1 MKLSGVGG
9 VKEGEKEQN
18 DLSGL
23 ERTLSNDLSAHVRE
37 YSALVVPECPVMSW
51 QPGRTAPFWSRS
63 SMSGC
68 VSPSKRLQHPHT
80 GAGLCLG
87 KVGGR
92 VNYLERLTSL
102 LGELGSVPRSRY
114 LQL

>member
-1 MKLSGVGG
+1 
-9 VKEGEKEQN
+9 
-18 DLSGL
+18 
-23 ERTLSNDLSAHVRE
+23 
-37 YSALVVPECPVMSW
+37 
-51 QPGRTAPFWSRS
+51 
-63 SMSGC
+63 MSGC

-92 VNYLERLTSL
+92 VNYLEKLTSL
-102 LGELGSVPRSRY
+102 LGKLGSVPRSRY